1 MMNIVQNHIW
11 HVYERRSRKIL
22 NNVQSRV
29 MANQTDRHAA
39 LRTRLIDAAERT
51 IAEKG
56 LAALRARDL
65 AREAGCAIGMIYNV
79 FEHLDELVL
88 CVGSRTLAMLD
99 KALGAARSSNR
110 HGSLDEAVAELV
122 RLALAYLEFAAAH
135 EVRWR
140 ALFEHRMS
148 EARPV
153 PGWFVEQQHVLFAQ
167 VEQPL
172 VTLLP
177 ELDRNARHV
186 LARTLFSAVHG
197 IVALGLE
204 EKLAS
209 LPLPELRRQL
219 VAVIRAIT
227 AGRAEF
233 RLIDRVD
240 EPADPGPG

>member
-1 MMNIVQNHIW
+1 
-11 HVYERRSRKIL
+11 
-22 NNVQSRV
+22 

-56 LAALRARDL
+56 LPALKARDL
-65 AREAGCAIGMIYNV
+65 AREAGCAIGTIYNV

-88 CVGSRTLAMLD
+88 CVGVRTLAMLD
-99 KALGAARSSNR
+99 KALEAARSSSR
-110 HGSLDEAVAELV
+110 HGSPEDAVAELV
-122 RLALAYLEFAAAH
+122 RLALAYLEFAAMH

-148 EARPV
+148 EARPL
-153 PGWFVEQQHVLFAQ
+153 PDWFVEQQHVLFAQ
-167 VEQPL
+167 VEEPL
-172 VTLLP
+172 VALLP
-177 ELDRNARHV
+177 ELGREARHI

-204 EKLAS
+204 EKLGS

-219 VAVIRAIT
+219 AAAVRAIT

-233 RLIDRVD
+233 RSIDRVD
-240 EPADPGPG
+240 GPADPGPG